1 MLLIMGAVA
10 ITGIGIAIVVGVV
23 LFLLLLLKLSFRGL
37 PVESGASAVQP
48 NVERGHDG
56 N

>member
-23 LFLLLLLKLSFRGL
+23 LFLLLLLKLSFRDL
-37 PVESGASAVQP
+37 PVESGASAAQP